1 MCLYC
6 RRTGHFRRTCPELNA
21 FCSNCK
27 RKGHQTVMCSYAK
40 RMNALSKTQVNQDE
54 FEPEGLV
61 TNATEAKPRTA
72 SGQANQDQGKRTRDA
87 KSNESTPERLREAKN
102 QRIDEEESDTN
113 SSDNETST
121 GTPPLSEVDEANE
134 EDLRQTAAGPTS
146 GYSAA
151 DEEEATMNM
160 SSKEEEPSL
169 DRMIGDMKAATTA
182 AGKPKST
189 TNQKNKESAP
199 KNPKGSKV
207 KSNVARQNH
216 QSTTRV
222 RPNKPET
229 MTH

>member
-1 MCLYC
+1 
-6 RRTGHFRRTCPELNA
+6 
-21 FCSNCK
+21 
-27 RKGHQTVMCSYAK
+27 
-40 RMNALSKTQVNQDE
+40 MNAPSKTQVNQDE
-54 FEPEGLV
+54 SESEGLV
-61 TNATEAKPRTA
+61 TNATEANQK
-72 SGQANQDQGKRTRDA
+72 QANQDQGKRTRDA

-102 QRIDEEESDTN
+102 QRIDEEESDTD

-121 GTPPLSEVDEANE
+121 GTPPLSEVDVANE
-134 EDLRQTAAGPTS
+134 EDLGLAAAGQNSGQTAAGPTS
-146 GYSAA
+146 GYSTA

-199 KNPKGSKV
+199 KNPKGTKV